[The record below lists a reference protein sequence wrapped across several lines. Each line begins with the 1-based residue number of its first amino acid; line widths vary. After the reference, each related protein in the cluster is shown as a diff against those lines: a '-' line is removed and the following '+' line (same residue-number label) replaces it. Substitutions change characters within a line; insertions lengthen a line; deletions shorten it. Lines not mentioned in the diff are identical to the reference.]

1 MAADNTEKDKKDNSF
16 MMKLATLI
24 VDKRKGFYLIFIVLC
39 IFCVLSMNKVKVNND
54 LTTYLPDTTETRRG
68 LDLMDSEFTTY
79 GSARILICNVTFDE
93 AQKLADQV
101 EKMDRRVRKTR
112 ALLLQGLVKMM
123 ETHDIQDISVKELT
137 ELVDINRGTFY
148 LHYDDIYD
156 MLHKVEDEMFREFN
170 EIMEQ
175 EPVGTPTL
183 SSDGLLLEF
192 FRFLD
197 RHRDLARVM
206 IGPHGDLTF
215 VNRLKDQIKKRTLRF
230 LESAQSDANYEY
242 LCSFII
248 TGCVGVVETWLKEA
262 TPQSPEE
269 MAGILGTMLMRQLTF
284 VPDPA

>member
-1 MAADNTEKDKKDNSF
+1 M
-16 MMKLATLI
+16 
-24 VDKRKGFYLIFIVLC
+24 
-39 IFCVLSMNKVKVNND
+39 
-54 LTTYLPDTTETRRG
+54 
-68 LDLMDSEFTTY
+68 
-79 GSARILICNVTFDE
+79 
-93 AQKLADQV
+93 

-112 ALLLQGLVKMM
+112 ALLLQ
-123 ETHDIQDISVKELT
+123 DIQDISVKELT

-175 EPVGTPTL
+175 EPLGTPTS

-248 TGCVGVVETWLKEA
+248 TGCVGVVETWLKEV

-284 VPDPA
+284 VPEPA

>member
-1 MAADNTEKDKKDNSF
+1 M
-16 MMKLATLI
+16 
-24 VDKRKGFYLIFIVLC
+24 
-39 IFCVLSMNKVKVNND
+39 
-54 LTTYLPDTTETRRG
+54 
-68 LDLMDSEFTTY
+68 
-79 GSARILICNVTFDE
+79 
-93 AQKLADQV
+93 

-137 ELVDINRGTFY
+137 EMVDINRGTFY

-175 EPVGTPTL
+175 ESSATDNL
-183 SSDGLLLEF
+183 SPHETLLEF
-192 FRFLD
+192 FHFLD

-215 VNRLKDQIKKRTLRF
+215 INRLKEQMEKRTLQV
-230 LESAQSDANYEY
+230 LKSAQSDANYEY

-248 TGCVGVVETWLKEA
+248 TGCVGVVETWLKE
-262 TPQSPEE
+262 TNPQSPEE
-269 MAGILGTMLMRQLTF
+269 MAEILGAMLMRQLTF
-284 VPDPA
+284 APEPA

>member
-1 MAADNTEKDKKDNSF
+1 
-16 MMKLATLI
+16 MKVQNL
-24 VDKRKGFYLIFIVLC
+24 
-39 IFCVLSMNKVKVNND
+39 NK
-54 LTTYLPDTTETRRG
+54 
-68 LDLMDSEFTTY
+68 S
-79 GSARILICNVTFDE
+79 S
-93 AQKLADQV
+93 Q
-101 EKMDRRVRKTR
+101 KTR
-112 ALLLQGLVKMM
+112 KLIKSVFAEMLSEKRELGKITVSELVKRA
-123 ETHDIQDISVKELT
+123 
-137 ELVDINRGTFY
+137 DINRGTFY

-175 EPVGTPTL
+175 EPVGTSTL

-248 TGCVGVVETWLKEA
+248 TGCVGVVETWLKET

-284 VPDPA
+284 VPEPA

>member
-1 MAADNTEKDKKDNSF
+1 M
-16 MMKLATLI
+16 
-24 VDKRKGFYLIFIVLC
+24 
-39 IFCVLSMNKVKVNND
+39 
-54 LTTYLPDTTETRRG
+54 
-68 LDLMDSEFTTY
+68 
-79 GSARILICNVTFDE
+79 
-93 AQKLADQV
+93 

-123 ETHDIQDISVKELT
+123 ENHDIQDISVKELT

-175 EPVGTPTL
+175 EPLG
-183 SSDGLLLEF
+183 F

-248 TGCVGVVETWLKEA
+248 TGCVGVVETWLKEV

-284 VPDPA
+284 APEPA

>member
-1 MAADNTEKDKKDNSF
+1 M
-16 MMKLATLI
+16 
-24 VDKRKGFYLIFIVLC
+24 
-39 IFCVLSMNKVKVNND
+39 
-54 LTTYLPDTTETRRG
+54 
-68 LDLMDSEFTTY
+68 
-79 GSARILICNVTFDE
+79 
-93 AQKLADQV
+93 

-123 ETHDIQDISVKELT
+123 ENHDIQDISVKELT

-175 EPVGTPTL
+175 EPLGTPTL

-197 RHRDLARVM
+197 RHR
-206 IGPHGDLTF
+206 DLTF

-269 MAGILGTMLMRQLTF
+269 MAEILGAMLLRQLNF
-284 VPDPA
+284 APGPA

>member
-1 MAADNTEKDKKDNSF
+1 MILQAIPFVEDWCE
-16 MMKLATLI
+16 
-24 VDKRKGFYLIFIVLC
+24 GFLLYVFSLERLVYYL
-39 IFCVLSMNKVKVNND
+39 M
-54 LTTYLPDTTETRRG
+54 
-68 LDLMDSEFTTY
+68 
-79 GSARILICNVTFDE
+79 
-93 AQKLADQV
+93 

-175 EPVGTPTL
+175 EPAGTPVL
-183 SSDGLLLEF
+183 SSEGPLLEF
-192 FRFLD
+192 FCFLD
-197 RHRDLARVM
+197 RNRDLAKVM

-215 VNRLKDQIKKRTLRF
+215 INRLKEQIEKRTRQVLQ
-230 LESAQSDANYEY
+230 SAQSDANYEY

-248 TGCVGVVETWLKEA
+248 TGCVGVVETWLKESD
-262 TPQSPEE
+262 PRSPEE
-269 MAGILGTMLMRQLTF
+269 MADILGAMLLRQITF
-284 VPDPA
+284 APEPA